1 MKVVLRADVPNLG
14 KRGDICDVADGY
26 ARNFLLPKGRAI
38 AASSGIA
45 QQAATMR
52 RARETKDAHDRQLA
66 EGVAR
71 SLVQHVIRLPMRAGP
86 EGKLFGSVTTT
97 NIAEAIAEQAG
108 IEIDRHRLQLDEP
121 IKALGT
127 HQVPLRLLRRQ
138 SRIPRTPSRS
148 SRGLRSHTQEL
159 GRTRA

>member
-1 MKVVLRADVPNLG
+1 MKVVLRSDVPNLG

-38 AASSGIA
+38 PANSGIA

-52 RARETKDAHDRQLA
+52 RARETKDAHDRQAA

-108 IEIDRHRLQLDEP
+108 VEIDRHRLQLVEP
-121 IKALGT
+121 IKTLGT
-127 HQVPLRLLRRQ
+127 HQVPVRLHADVEFPVTVE
-138 SRIPRTPSRS
+138 IVRS
-148 SRGLRSHTQEL
+148 
-159 GRTRA
+159 

>member
-1 MKVVLRADVPNLG
+1 MKVVLRSDVANLG

-52 RARETKDAHDRQLA
+52 RARETKDAHDRQIA

-71 SLVQHVIRLPMRAGP
+71 SLVQHTIRLPMRAGP

-97 NIAEAIAEQAG
+97 NIAEAITEQAG
-108 IEIDRHRLQLDEP
+108 VEIDRHKIQLAEP
-121 IKALGT
+121 IKTLGT
-127 HQVPLRLLRRQ
+127 HQVPVRLHADVEFPVTVE
-138 SRIPRTPSRS
+138 IVK
-148 SRGLRSHTQEL
+148 
-159 GRTRA
+159 A

>member
-52 RARETKDAHDRQLA
+52 RARETKDAHDRQIA

-127 HQVPLRLLRRQ
+127 HQVPLRLH
-138 SRIPRTPSRS
+138 SDVEFPVTV
-148 SRGLRSHTQEL
+148 EVV
-159 GRTRA
+159 RA